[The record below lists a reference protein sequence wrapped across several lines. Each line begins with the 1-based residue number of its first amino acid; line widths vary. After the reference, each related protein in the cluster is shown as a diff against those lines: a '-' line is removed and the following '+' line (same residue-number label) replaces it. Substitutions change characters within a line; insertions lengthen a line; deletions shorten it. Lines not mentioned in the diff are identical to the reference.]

1 MTDLKDL
8 NEMIRFRHERLD
20 ELIERGEDPHKITS
34 LKIGTL

>member
-20 ELIERGEDPHKITS
+20 ELIEEEKIRTR
-34 LKIGTL
+34 